1 MTRQCSVGRRIS
13 FLSARRKSAEHA
25 PASTSTAS
33 AGHDSGKR
41 IAYLAR
47 ARVHAYMWR
56 PSAQILLAMLEVLRA
71 ILNNKKAGTEE
82 LCDSIGEQAA

>member
-1 MTRQCSVGRRIS
+1 
-13 FLSARRKSAEHA
+13 
-25 PASTSTAS
+25 
-33 AGHDSGKR
+33 
-41 IAYLAR
+41 
-47 ARVHAYMWR
+47 MWR